1 MRAILFDFNGVLVDD
16 EPIHQELTLRVLAE
30 EGIELSER
38 RFVDLCLGRADRIA
52 FADVL
57 RHERGDA
64 DPALVERLVARKT
77 SYYHL
82 RMREGGFP
90 FFPGARELVEAA
102 SDAGLGLGVVT
113 GALQAEVEAAL
124 DQMGLA
130 DRFKTVT
137 TAEDVERGK
146 PDPEGFLLG
155 LRQLNTTPPL
165 PARLLH
171 PHEVLAIED
180 TIAGLAAARAAGLVT
195 LGVAHTFPAERLEAD
210 RVVES
215 LADAQLPRLQRWFRA

>member
-1 MRAILFDFNGVLVDD
+1 MRAILFDFNGILVDD
-16 EPIHQELTLRVLAE
+16 EPVHQELTLKVLAE
-30 EGIELSER
+30 EGIDLAES
-38 RFVDLCLGRADRIA
+38 RFVELCLGRADRVA

-57 RHERGDA
+57 REESGVA

-77 SYYHL
+77 SYYHQ
-82 RMREGGFP
+82 RMRQDGFP
-90 FFPGARELVEAA
+90 FFDGAKELVEAA
-102 SDAGLGLGVVT
+102 SNAGLGLGMVT

-124 DQMGLA
+124 DQMGVA

-155 LRQLNTTPPL
+155 LRALNTLPPL

-180 TIAGLAAARAAGLVT
+180 TVAGLEAARAAGLAT
-195 LGVAHTFPAERLEAD
+195 LGVAHTFPAARLDAD
-210 RVVES
+210 HVVES
-215 LADAQLPRLQRWFRA
+215 LADVDLTTLQTWF

>member
-1 MRAILFDFNGVLVDD
+1 MRAILFDFNGILVDD
-16 EPIHQELTLRVLAE
+16 EPIHQELALRVLAE
-30 EGIELSER
+30 EGIELSEDQ
-38 RFVDLCLGRADRIA
+38 FVEFCLGRADRA
-52 FADVL
+52 SFPDVL
-57 RHERGDA
+57 RHERGES

-77 SYYHL
+77 SYYHS
-82 RMREGGFP
+82 RMRADGFP
-90 FFPGARELVEAA
+90 FFAGARELVEAA

-124 DQMGLA
+124 EQMGVA

-155 LRQLNTTPPL
+155 LRQLNTRPPL

-180 TIAGLAAARAAGLVT
+180 SIAGLEAARAAGLAT
-195 LGVAHTFPAERLEAD
+195 LGVAQTFAADRLDAD

-215 LADAQLPRLQRWFRA
+215 LAEVSLAQLQDWF